1 MAKLTILLA
10 DDHQLFREGLA
21 GILNAH
27 PDFAVVGEASDGLEA
42 VVMARKLQPDIV
54 IMDISMPRMDGV
66 EATRQIKEEQPN
78 ALIVMLTVRDEDENL
93 FEAIKS
99 GAQGY
104 LLKTIRSRDLLAMLR
119 AAARGDAALTPQL
132 GGRMLEEFR
141 RLSKAE
147 PPPELEIPAL
157 TPREQDVLALVAQGA
172 TDREISEELV
182 VSIHTVKS
190 HMRNILAKL
199 QHCHRY
205 EAAQYAIRLGV
216 IRPDAD

>member
-1 MAKLTILLA
+1 VAKLTVFLA

-21 GILNAH
+21 GILNAQ
-27 PDFAVVGEASDGLEA
+27 PDFEVVGEASDGLEA
-42 VVMARKLQPDIV
+42 VVMARKLKPDIV

-66 EATRQIKEEQPN
+66 EAARLIRQERPD
-78 ALIVMLTVRDEDENL
+78 AVIVMLTVRDEDEKL

-104 LLKTIRSRDLLAMLR
+104 LLKTIRSRDLLSMLR
-119 AAARGDAALTPQL
+119 AAARGEAALTPHL

-147 PPPELEIPAL
+147 PQPELEIPAL
-157 TPREQDVLALVAQGA
+157 TPREQDVLVLVARGA

-199 QHCHRY
+199 QLCHRY

-216 IRPDAD
+216 IRPESD

>member
-1 MAKLTILLA
+1 MAKLSVLLA

-21 GILNAH
+21 GILNAQ
-27 PDFAVVGEASDGLEA
+27 PDFTVAGEASDGLEA
-42 VVMARKLQPDIV
+42 VVKSRQLQPDLV

-66 EATRQIKEEQPN
+66 EAARQIKQEQPE
-78 ALIVMLTVRDEDENL
+78 AIVVMLTVRDEDEKL

-119 AAARGDAALTPQL
+119 AAARGEAALTPQL

-141 RLSKAE
+141 RLSKATPQTE
-147 PPPELEIPAL
+147 EEIPAL

-172 TDREISEELV
+172 TDKEIAGELV
-182 VSIHTVKS
+182 ISIHTAKS

-199 QHCHRY
+199 HLCHRY
-205 EAAQYAIRLGV
+205 EAAQYALRQGI
-216 IRPDAD
+216 ITPDSK